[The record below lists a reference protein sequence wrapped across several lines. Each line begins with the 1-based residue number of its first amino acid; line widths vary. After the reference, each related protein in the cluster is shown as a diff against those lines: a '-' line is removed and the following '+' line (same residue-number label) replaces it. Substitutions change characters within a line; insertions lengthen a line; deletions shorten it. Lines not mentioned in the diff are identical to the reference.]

1 MFVTNKPACSM
12 LSSALMSK
20 RLASQLAIVEERRR
34 LTAEYLAWAR
44 GHNLAAVKR
53 ARRDLERHE
62 REAAKLERKL
72 HYLRTTTPWQRRRAV
87 LYDVVPV
94 AVFMLAASLVTWLGR
109 WDAGLVGLLD
119 GLAAALIYLYFA
131 KDTGRLRL

>member
-1 MFVTNKPACSM
+1 MRKH
-12 LSSALMSK
+12 
-20 RLASQLAIVEERRR
+20 LASQLAVVEERRR

-53 ARRDLERHE
+53 AKRDLLRHE
-62 REAAKLERKL
+62 KEAAKLERKL
-72 HYLRTTTPWQRRRAV
+72 AALRSTTPWGRARGV
-87 LYDVVPV
+87 IYDVVPV
-94 AVFMLAASLVTWLGR
+94 AVFILAASLFTWLGR

-119 GLAAALIYLYFA
+119 GLGAALLYLYFA